1 MANVISMKQLLEAGV
16 HFGHQTRRWNPKM
29 APFIFMDR
37 NGIHI
42 IDLQQTVTRLNDA
55 YKFVEQTAAEGG
67 TILFVGT
74 KKQAQEAVAEEAK
87 RCGMYYVNQRWLG
100 GMLTNFQTIQLRI
113 RYLRELEGRRDRG
126 DFERLPKKEV
136 QRLTDDMNRLERI
149 LGGIKDM
156 RRLPTALFIIDTRKE
171 RTAVMEARRL
181 EIPIVALADTNSD
194 PDEMDYPIPANDDAI
209 RAVRLLCAK
218 IADAAVEGRRELEA
232 RNKDTEVSEKDG
244 DEPISIGET
253 PTTPATTTQEPTL
266 TTTTTL
272 QEAAPINNTVQEEVV
287 ATSSAPAESMP
298 GGVDVPATTAS
309 ATPTEQV
316 AETSVASSATP
327 VTSTSEASVEPELVA
342 KEAL

>member
-1 MANVISMKQLLEAGV
+1 MKQLLEAGV

-29 APFIFMDR
+29 APFIFTNR

-74 KKQAQEAVAEEAK
+74 KKQAQEAIAEEAK

-100 GMLTNFQTIQLRI
+100 GMLTNFQTIQSRI
-113 RYLRELEGRRDRG
+113 RYLRDLEARRDRG

-136 QRLTDDMNRLERI
+136 QHLTDDMTRLERI

-156 RRLPTALFIIDTRKE
+156 RRLPTVLFIVDTRKE
-171 RTAVMEARRL
+171 RTAVMEALRL

-218 IADAAVEGRRELEA
+218 IADAVVEGRRELDA
-232 RNKDTEVSEKDG
+232 RNKDSEGNEGSETDG
-244 DEPISIGET
+244 NEPVTLSEMT
-253 PTTPATTTQEPTL
+253 SAPTTDAQEASATAVTTI
-266 TTTTTL
+266 TT
-272 QEAAPINNTVQEEVV
+272 QEAAPINNTVEQEIVAKSGDVV
-287 ATSSAPAESMP
+287 TPVE
-298 GGVDVPATTAS
+298 GAS
-309 ATPTEQV
+309 ATPDDLDNTFR
-316 AETSVASSATP
+316 SVP
-327 VTSTSEASVEPELVA
+327 QTSTMAEVANTPEVSTETQETQPELVS
-342 KEAL
+342 KESL